1 MTVTQDPIVRK
12 TVSLPESLWRKLGDY
27 RFYHRFPT
35 ETAAVVDV
43 VGRGLSA
50 AAVLGAI
57 ADIATGRRR
66 GNGKFLAAAA
76 RTMGDASGVFDLV
89 VDEVR
94 NRIGARGLTLT
105 EAQIQDK
112 AREVY
117 DAAGRLAGGQ
127 ASHGQAAIL
136 DVAIEYLIEWSLR
149 EAGVDKM
156 MVTQFRIESES
167 EADEYLRDL
176 LSKPEYQ
183 SMNEVE
189 IRKQRHITDPT
200 LKIYFMDKAKEM
212 LRAYGHEIK

>member
-1 MTVTQDPIVRK
+1 MTATQDQIVRK
-12 TVSLPESLWRKLGDY
+12 TVSLPESLWRQLGDY

-57 ADIATGRRR
+57 ADIAMGRRS
-66 GNGKFLAAAA
+66 GHGKFSAAAVI
-76 RTMGDASGVFDLV
+76 TFGDAPRVFDLV

-117 DAAGRLAGGQ
+117 DAAERMAGGQ
-127 ASHGQAAIL
+127 AAQGQAAIL
-136 DVAIEYLIEWSLR
+136 DLAVEYLIEWSLR
-149 EAGVDKM
+149 
-156 MVTQFRIESES
+156 
-167 EADEYLRDL
+167 
-176 LSKPEYQ
+176 
-183 SMNEVE
+183 
-189 IRKQRHITDPT
+189 
-200 LKIYFMDKAKEM
+200 
-212 LRAYGHEIK
+212 